1 MNTSILQ
8 KMTNSGNY
16 LISNARNSTSSNRKP
31 AALTKYMRSHKI
43 IDLPDYSGQCP
54 CEEF

>member
-8 KMTNSGNY
+8 KVTTSGNY
-16 LISNARNSTSSNRKP
+16 LISNARNSTSRNRKP

-43 IDLPDYSGQCP
+43 MDLPDYSGQCP

>member
-8 KMTNSGNY
+8 KVTNSGKY

-31 AALTKYMRSHKI
+31 AALTKYIRSNKI
-43 IDLPDYSGQCP
+43 MDLPDYSGQCP
-54 CEEF
+54 CEAF